1 MKVEP
6 TIIHV
11 RADRELKFMEVNA
24 VRCPVTGTPRVYYE
38 VESKPVIEFYLS
50 PQIVHL
56 VYSQFPEGKSAEI
69 PEAFQVKWE
78 WID

>member
-24 VRCPVTGTPRVYYE
+24 GRCPVTGTPRVYYE

-50 PQIVHL
+50 PQIVHQ

-78 WID
+78 WIE

>member
-1 MKVEP
+1 MKITP

-11 RADRELKFMEVNA
+11 KADRELKFLEWNA
-24 VRCPVTGTPRVYYE
+24 GRCPVTGNPRV
-38 VESKPVIEFYLS
+38 FYLS
-50 PQIVHL
+50 PQIVNH
-56 VYSQFPEGKSAEI
+56 VYSVYPEGKDAEM

>member
-1 MKVEP
+1 MRIDP

-11 RADRELKFMEVNA
+11 KADRELKFLEVNA
-24 VRCPVTGTPRVYYE
+24 GRCPVTGMPRTFYE
-38 VESKPVIEFYLS
+38 VESKGVIEYYLS
-50 PQIVHL
+50 PQIVSAI
-56 VYSQFPEGKSAEI
+56 YAQFPEGKEAEI